1 MKPTATLRLLLDL
14 GMTGLLLLLMSFE
27 RIGRA
32 AHEWIGLGIF
42 VLFIAHHVLNR
53 KWAAMLGRGK
63 YSPLRILQTAIAA
76 LTLLAMLGSMLSAAI
91 MSQEVFAFIPLFDGL
106 EFARALHMLSAYWGF
121 IFMGLHLGLHWG
133 MILGI
138 LRKKA
143 GIAQTSA
150 AGTWGL
156 RVLALAV
163 SGFGVYALFKNNIPD
178 YLFLRSHFVFFDWSL
193 PLAAFFAEQ
202 IAMLA
207 LWAYLGYYAA
217 KALQKRRPK
226 LHS

>member
-14 GMTGLLLLLMSFE
+14 GMTVLLLLLMSFE

-91 MSQEVFAFIPLFDGL
+91 MSQEVFAFIPLFGGL

-133 MILGI
+133 ISGI
-138 LRKKA
+138 LRGK
-143 GIAQTSA
+143 S
-150 AGTWGL
+150 
-156 RVLALAV
+156 
-163 SGFGVYALFKNNIPD
+163 P
-178 YLFLRSHFVFFDWSL
+178 
-193 PLAAFFAEQ
+193 
-202 IAMLA
+202 
-207 LWAYLGYYAA
+207 A
-217 KALQKRRPK
+217 KAPP
-226 LHS
+226 